1 MKIHFL
7 SNFSVSKRPE
17 IYFTAKVC
25 FSQDHAFSF
34 CRQKLL
40 HPLGSITGLELPKDL
55 ISYLP
60 NIKISKLLQK
70 LSVDKQSWLF
80 WYWNLFTIGLSSYV
94 VWVKMNNTDKWLFYV
109 YFWPFFCQLYVYL
122 SQKRGSDGHFEVLN
136 GSTSWLVQTLW
147 PQM

>member
-1 MKIHFL
+1 MKIPFL

-40 HPLGSITGLELPKDL
+40 HLLGSITGLELPKDL

-60 NIKISKLLQK
+60 KIKSSKLPSTVFLFCFSK
-70 LSVDKQSWLF
+70 SSLKNWVGKQSWLF
-80 WYWNLFTIGLSSYV
+80 WYWNLFTIGLENLFLEIKLFGFSPVFSIQTAENFSSLSL
-94 VWVKMNNTDKWLFYV
+94 KTKK
-109 YFWPFFCQLYVYL
+109 FC
-122 SQKRGSDGHFEVLN
+122 S
-136 GSTSWLVQTLW
+136 
-147 PQM
+147 